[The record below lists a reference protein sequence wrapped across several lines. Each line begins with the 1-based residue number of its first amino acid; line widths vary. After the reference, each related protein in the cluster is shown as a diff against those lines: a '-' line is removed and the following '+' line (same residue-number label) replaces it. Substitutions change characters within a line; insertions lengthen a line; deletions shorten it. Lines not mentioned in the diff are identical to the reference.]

1 MIIGSTMKSAGIAL
15 LVTFAAAP
23 LPASAATPLL
33 LDEKGALAISQAALG
48 REIDNH
54 RFVDRNGDTIRLA
67 DFRGKP
73 LVVNLVYTACV
84 RSCPVILQTLHD
96 AVVDAQGA
104 VDQDSFNVITVG
116 FDAGAD
122 TPDRMA
128 SFARTQGIKLPN
140 WRFLSSDGRTI
151 EKLAEQLGFV
161 YFVSSQGFQH
171 LSQVSVLDS
180 QGRLYRQIYGED
192 FGSPFLVE
200 PLMDLVFGRN
210 ADATSI
216 AGLINR
222 LRLFCTLYDPAA
234 QRYRFDYS
242 VFIGFFIGLAALT
255 AVGSIL
261 VRNLWR
267 RRRNMQLSHRHL
279 SVANDMSGFCSRRY
293 VRSLEAF

>member
-1 MIIGSTMKSAGIAL
+1 MFLGGAILAMLPAMPLAS
-15 LVTFAAAP
+15 AP
-23 LPASAATPLL
+23 LAP
-33 LDEKGALAISQAALG
+33 DEKGALAVSQAALG
-48 REIDNH
+48 RQIDDH
-54 RFVDRNGDTIRLA
+54 RFIDSAGNSVRLS

-73 LVVNLVYTACV
+73 LVVNLIYTACI
-84 RSCPVILQTLHD
+84 RSCPVIVQTLAD
-96 AVVDAQGA
+96 AVTDAQGA
-104 VDQDSFNVITVG
+104 VDQGSFNVITIG

-128 SFARTQGIKLPN
+128 SFARTQGIDLPD

-161 YFVSSQGFQH
+161 YFASAQGFQH
-171 LSQVSVLDS
+171 LSQISVLDS
-180 QGRLYRQIYGED
+180 EGRLYRQIYGEN
-192 FGSPFLVE
+192 FPTPFLVE
-200 PLMDLVFGRN
+200 PLKDLVFGRN
-210 ADATSI
+210 ASATSI
-216 AGLINR
+216 AGLVNR

-267 RRRNMQLSHRHL
+267 RRHDLQLSIRH
-279 SVANDMSGFCSRRY
+279 
-293 VRSLEAF
+293 